1 MIQEATV
8 LSVLTSGRVYVRL
21 PRRADP
27 VLTNSPA
34 VRVEVGD
41 RVLVGEI
48 AGGRGNLAVI
58 GLRGPVP
65 GGLTLAAGWA
75 FEEGALVAASR
86 TGETIR
92 SHGTAVPSG
101 TPGAPVATLSWGP
114 PFPVAVSLVADLS
127 TGPGVLPA
135 FVSPLGVVSLASA
148 PPSGLV
154 RVYLDLVVPA

>member
-21 PRRADP
+21 PRRPDP

-34 VRVEVGD
+34 VRVEPGD

-58 GLRGPVP
+58 GLRSPVV
-65 GGLTLAAGWA
+65 GELSLAAGWA
-75 FEEGALVAASR
+75 FEEGSLVAVSR

-92 SHGTAVPSG
+92 SHGTLVPSG
-101 TPGAPVATLSWGP
+101 TPGAPLASLPWGP
-114 PFPVAVSLVADLS
+114 PYPAAVALVADLS
-127 TGPGVLPA
+127 TGPVVLPGV
-135 FVSPLGVVSLASA
+135 VSPLGVVSLSTT
-148 PPSGLV
+148 PPAGLV